1 MAAIASLTSLS
12 IVWPC
17 LAATPQLAAT
27 WKATDGP
34 TLTLALALA
43 LALAV
48 ALALT
53 QAPTLTTW
61 KATDGFNDT
70 SFISFDEKAYEVD
83 GLGLGLG
90 LGLGVRVRSTRRRT
104 RRCATT

>member
-12 IVWPC
+12 VVWPC

-27 WKATDGP
+27 WKATDGL
-34 TLTLALALA
+34 TLTLALARTLA
-43 LALAV
+43 RT
-48 ALALT
+48 LALT
-53 QAPTLTTW
+53 LTHDAATW

-104 RRCATT
+104 RSTG